1 MISNSFGTLVLTL
14 GFPHGIIR
22 IYHYSVDCKQQGEN
36 VSTTLTRTASKAS
49 TPTKRSRRTTVQHT
63 ELEALIGRRQRSS
76 FPTDART
83 ERAYW
88 LKQIRN
94 LIDS

>member
-1 MISNSFGTLVLTL
+1 MPS
-14 GFPHGIIR
+14 
-22 IYHYSVDCKQQGEN
+22 
-36 VSTTLTRTASKAS
+36 TLTRT
-49 TPTKRSRRTTVQHT
+49 TPRATGTTKRSRRTTVPHT
-63 ELEALIGRRQRSS
+63 ELQSLVSRRQRSS
-76 FPTDART
+76 FPADAKT